1 MKPDWKDAPEWAN
14 YLAMEKNGDWYWYLR
29 KPIRQDECWWCGGG
43 KFEFA
48 KRTGVYW
55 KDSLEKR
62 PGVSTT
68 SVDV

>member
-14 YLAMEKNGDWYWYLR
+14 YLAMDGDGYWCWYLR
-29 KPIRQDECWWCGGG
+29 KPIREDDCWCGGE
-43 KFEFA
+43 KFEFT

-62 PGVSTT
+62 PSDSTT
-68 SVDV
+68 SDDV